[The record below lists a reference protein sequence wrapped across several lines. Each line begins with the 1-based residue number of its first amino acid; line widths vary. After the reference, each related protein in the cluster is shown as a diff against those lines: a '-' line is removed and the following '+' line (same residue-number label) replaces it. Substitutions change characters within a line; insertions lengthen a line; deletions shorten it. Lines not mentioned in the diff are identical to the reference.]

1 MHMVQGHKLHG
12 IIFDSVQF
20 TFIYTALNDNNSHLE
35 APQPFMLRF
44 SKSRDGSIVE
54 NTEWAQGRVWKA
66 IASEHSS
73 VLHSKSKVK
82 KITIQKIY
90 TMKILI

>member
-1 MHMVQGHKLHG
+1 
-12 IIFDSVQF
+12 
-20 TFIYTALNDNNSHLE
+20 
-35 APQPFMLRF
+35 MLRF